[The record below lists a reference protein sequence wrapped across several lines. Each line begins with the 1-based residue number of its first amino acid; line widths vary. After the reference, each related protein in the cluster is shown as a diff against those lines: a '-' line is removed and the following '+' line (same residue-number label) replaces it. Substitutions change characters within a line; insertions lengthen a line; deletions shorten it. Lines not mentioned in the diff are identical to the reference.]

1 MVKNG
6 LTRRGFIAMAAAG
19 AGGMVFLTRCN
30 NPERYSTYRFFTDE
44 EAMLVDDLV
53 DQIIP
58 PDDWPGAK
66 DAGVTNFIDRQ
77 LAGTYARF
85 RDDYR
90 SGLKSISLSCQELF
104 GLSFI
109 ELNCDQQR
117 DFLIHMEAGKLN
129 ELVNEKDTGNG
140 LNPIWKDGFERRFF
154 RLLRDHTMQG
164 FYGSPR
170 HGGNLNY
177 VSYKM
182 VRLDYPLIIGQNRYN
197 G

>member
-1 MVKNG
+1 MINKG
-6 LTRRGFIAMAAAG
+6 CSRRSFISLAVAG
-19 AGGMVFLTRCN
+19 AGGMVFLAGCN
-30 NPERYSTYRFFTDE
+30 NLERYSTYRFFTEE
-44 EAMLVDDLV
+44 EALLIDALV

-58 PDDWPGAK
+58 PDEWPGAK
-66 DAGVTNFIDRQ
+66 DAGVTRFIDKQ

-85 RDDYR
+85 QTDYR
-90 SGLKSISLSCQELF
+90 SGLKDISLSCQKLYGVLFNELPF
-104 GLSFI
+104 GK
-109 ELNCDQQR
+109 QT
-117 DFLIHMEAGKLN
+117 DFLSKMEAGKLEN
-129 ELVNEKDTGNG
+129 LLNSAAHGTADTG
-140 LNPIWKDGFERRFF
+140 IWPDGSDRRFF

-182 VRLDYPLIIGQNRYN
+182 IRLDYPLIIGQNRYN

>member
-6 LTRRGFIAMAAAG
+6 LTRRGFIALAAAG
-19 AGGMVFLTRCN
+19 TGGMVFLAGCN
-30 NPERYSTYRFFTDE
+30 NLERYSTYRVFTNE
-44 EAMLVDDLV
+44 EAMLVDALV

-58 PDDWPGAK
+58 PDEWPGAK
-66 DAGVTNFIDRQ
+66 DAGVTRFIDRQ

-85 RDDYR
+85 CDDYR
-90 SGLKSISLSCQELF
+90 SGLKSISLSCRKLFNLTFNELTF
-104 GLSFI
+104 
-109 ELNCDQQR
+109 DQQT
-117 DFLIHMEAGKLN
+117 DFLKKMEAGKLN
-129 ELVNEKDTGNG
+129 ELLAEGDSGNTREG
-140 LNPIWKDGFERRFF
+140 IWKDGLDRRFF

-197 G
+197 S